1 MSMTSQQDNRVLS
14 RKGARDL
21 TDEELKAIAGNGG
34 GTPIGRDITTTV
46 CTILG
51 DGDCD

>member
-1 MSMTSQQDNRVLS
+1 MSQEQDNRVLS

-21 TDEELKAIAGNGG
+21 TKEELNAIAGNGG

>member
-1 MSMTSQQDNRVLS
+1 MASDQDNRVLS
-14 RKGARDL
+14 RKGARGL
-21 TDEELKAIAGNGG
+21 TKEELDAIAANGG

-46 CTILG
+46 CTILR